1 MKIRALATQTRPCN
15 ASFVLNA
22 YVDATKPKQT
32 VKNDDDNSD
41 YGFGYLI
48 FDFVVT
54 GKNIFIQSIFFIFI
68 YFNIYFTAPEIIS
81 FRSNIFPNEIE
92 PVVCYIEKKS

>member
-22 YVDATKPKQT
+22 YVDATKPKPA
-32 VKNDDDNSD
+32 VKNDDDNSE
-41 YGFGYLI
+41 YGYGYLI

-54 GKNIFIQSIFFIFI
+54 GINILLVVYIIFIIII
-68 YFNIYFTAPEIIS
+68 YFFCSSRNPIIS
-81 FRSNIFPNEIE
+81 Q
-92 PVVCYIEKKS
+92 